1 MGKQRRTAADRTAE
15 QCTNQS
21 HGYHG
26 LTAYA
31 ALLFL
36 RRLRTAHVIA
46 GHGIGGRNRASAVV
60 RILGLIV
67 TGLIAGGVLRL
78 LIGNAVAVGLILLI
92 GCRILSGCV
101 ILRCGLRLCG
111 GRLFHSRL
119 RCCGLCSRL
128 AVLYRVAGVMIISG
142 CIGTLLPAG
151 LLGIGMNDLIVVVF
165 IAHNGTLLFASFC
178 LRPYD
183 NLKLC
188 PNYRQTQNDI

>member
-92 GCRILSGCV
+92 GYGILSRDM
-101 ILRCGLRLCG
+101 ILRCR
-111 GRLFHSRL
+111 SRL
-119 RCCGLCSRL
+119 RCCGLCGRL

-183 NLKLC
+183 NLC